1 MVCTVKFL
9 IFTDF
14 GKFLRNQIPRN
25 QEKAHQSIFHIMK
38 RGKIQAFKNY
48 HCQNNSTIKLRDIIM
63 YIILNLPGLEEL
75 KIWVHIFLCMPMQV
89 CVHLVL
95 IANFVHMNYLCVH
108 TCTQIVYATMYVIMY
123 FTQIFSQ
130 CCIILCYTTLKYVI
144 LVGIINNENLSQFS
158 SLTTGKVS

>member
-1 MVCTVKFL
+1 MVCAVKFL

-25 QEKAHQSIFHIMK
+25 QEKAHQSIFNIMK

-48 HCQNNSTIKLRDIIM
+48 DCQNNSTIKLRGIM

-89 CVHLVL
+89 CVHVVL
-95 IANFVHMNYLCVH
+95 IANFVHMNYLCAHLYTDCVCH
-108 TCTQIVYATMYVIMY
+108 HVCDYVLY
-123 FTQIFSQ
+123 TNIF
-130 CCIILCYTTLKYVI
+130 
-144 LVGIINNENLSQFS
+144 LVLYYLMLYYIKICDSCWYN
-158 SLTTGKVS
+158 